1 MCTKEHEE
9 LDITHRKIDN
19 VVVEK
24 RLQEMQFTD
33 ILAWRTI
40 IKSLE
45 FEHLTSNAGAPPPF
59 TMASFLWY
67 EFPCI

>member
-40 IKSLE
+40 IKSLV
-45 FEHLTSNAGAPPPF
+45 LARPT
-59 TMASFLWY
+59 
-67 EFPCI
+67 